1 MDANGASTENMRELD
16 TSDTAENG
24 ANNGERSDSP
34 KNNGDAD
41 EQSAAQNNED
51 EEIDV
56 VGVSD
61 RESGSPKDTV
71 DPNKS
76 ENGWFSFP

>member
-1 MDANGASTENMRELD
+1 MDANGVSTENMRELD

-24 ANNGERSDSP
+24 ANNGEERSDSP
-34 KNNGDAD
+34 KDNENGD
-41 EQSAAQNNED
+41 EQNAAQNNED

-61 RESGSPKDTV
+61 RESGSPKDTM

-76 ENGWFSFP
+76 ENG